1 MQPSIYVSLS
11 GQIAMEKR
19 LETIAHNVANT
30 STAGFRAEEVR
41 FETILSQ
48 ASADPTAYANRGD
61 TYLSRQSGA
70 LLETG
75 NPLDVGIKGDGFLGI
90 QTPAGMVYTRDGRM
104 QMANDG
110 ELQTINGH
118 PVLDAGGAPMQL
130 NPNGGDIQIAG
141 DGTITQNGLRVGAL
155 GLFNIP
161 ENAQLSR
168 YNNSGV
174 IPNLPAE
181 PTLDFAKNGF
191 KQGTVEQSNV
201 NPVSEIT
208 KLISV
213 TRAFEAIS
221 SAISQTDQQQRE
233 SIRTLGPS

>member
-11 GQIAMEKR
+11 GQIALEKR

-41 FETILSQ
+41 FETVLSQ
-48 ASADPTAYANRGD
+48 ASVDPTAYSNRGD

-75 NPLDVGIKGDGFLGI
+75 NPLDVAVKGDSFMAL
-90 QTPAGMVYTRDGRM
+90 QTPAGLVYTRDGRM

-110 ELQTINGH
+110 ELQTLNGH

-130 NPNGGDIQIAG
+130 NPNGGEIQIAA
-141 DGTITQNGLRVGAL
+141 DGTLTQNGLRVGAI
-155 GLFNIP
+155 GLFTIP
-161 ENAQLSR
+161 ENANLQR
-168 YNNSGV
+168 YENSGV
-174 IPNLPAE
+174 IPDIAAE

-191 KQGTVEQSNV
+191 KQGAVEQSNV

-213 TRAFEAIS
+213 TRAFEAITN
-221 SAISQTDQQQRE
+221 AISQTDQQQRE